1 MKRENKIFNSYEN
14 DLNSINDIATKDDEL
29 LKTYDEEDLDEEN
42 TKELENSADEIIDL
56 DNENENKLSFED
68 EKQPRKYKRR
78 LFKKEN
84 LKRDNIIVDDN
95 ISEENYDDDS
105 SNLDDEDNEN
115 DDIKKKPNMVRIF
128 NVVFIIITILVI
140 MIGIDYVCVSNFS
153 AGPFFAIPVH
163 TYKDGGSK
171 EYLGL
176 GYKVIKYNQIQGRRD
191 KVIGPWSLKYNT
203 TPIDIESIDLAIEF
217 NTNEEKSYKKY
228 NKKFLRIESTLEGI
242 DKENNIIN
250 VGYIDEGKKYS
261 LNIIC
266 DIADKNIISKLKGQE
281 KITVIGT
288 VTGYDYES
296 PKQVGT
302 LYLSNCFAE
311 Q

>member
-14 DLNSINDIATKDDEL
+14 NLNSINDIATKDDEL

-140 MIGIDYVCVSNFS
+140 MIGIDYICVSNFS
-153 AGPFFAIPVH
+153 AGPFLQYQYI
-163 TYKDGGSK
+163 
-171 EYLGL
+171 L
-176 GYKVIKYNQIQGRRD
+176 IKT
-191 KVIGPWSLKYNT
+191 V
-203 TPIDIESIDLAIEF
+203 E
-217 NTNEEKSYKKY
+217 
-228 NKKFLRIESTLEGI
+228 
-242 DKENNIIN
+242 
-250 VGYIDEGKKYS
+250 V
-261 LNIIC
+261 
-266 DIADKNIISKLKGQE
+266 KNIL
-281 KITVIGT
+281 V
-288 VTGYDYES
+288 
-296 PKQVGT
+296 
-302 LYLSNCFAE
+302 
-311 Q
+311 